1 VAGLALWGHVVGHGV
16 AKAMVALS
24 GSSGSSI
31 RPPSTRRGIAS
42 MYDLR
47 DVGAVGVLSIFGG
60 DSTWCFWRRD
70 T

>member
-1 VAGLALWGHVVGHGV
+1 
-16 AKAMVALS
+16 
-24 GSSGSSI
+24 
-31 RPPSTRRGIAS
+31 